1 MNQPLFQ
8 ISQFGSFFPKDQG
21 WKFNKQMIW
30 NHGPRCELIPGNFW
44 QLPHPA
50 SDAARAGDEA
60 TETTPAA
67 DGATGVMGRAASG
80 GLQERWANATELNPP
95 KIKKNKKI

>member
-1 MNQPLFQ
+1 MRVNL
-8 ISQFGSFFPKDQG
+8 
-21 WKFNKQMIW
+21 
-30 NHGPRCELIPGNFW
+30 PGNFW

-67 DGATGVMGRAASG
+67 DGATGVNGRAASG
-80 GLQERWANATELNPP
+80 GLQIR
-95 KIKKNKKI
+95 